1 MFKSLSLKVII
12 FGFIFTFFSSFGQS
26 FFLGLF
32 NSSIRETLSITHG
45 QFGTIYASATL
56 LSSLLLIWVGKKI
69 DDVNVFKFAILVTIL
84 LSISCFFFSKISSV
98 VFLFIGIF
106 LMRFSGQGMMSHTA
120 TTTISRYFTKSRG
133 KALSVGWFG
142 LSSAEFIL
150 PVLIVFLLTM
160 TSWQNIWLIISILVL
175 FFLPIA
181 SYILV
186 KNINLDSRET
196 SNEDDFKE
204 ENIKQWKRKE
214 VIKDYRFYIINMNML
229 AMPWIA
235 TGTFVYQ
242 SFISSSKGWGKYVIA
257 QSFMSYSVLTVI
269 TLLISGFLVDKF
281 TSRKILIYMNI
292 PLFLSVLV
300 IIYFNSPISA
310 FVFLGLIG
318 ISNGLANLLG
328 SSIWAEIYGVKHI
341 GSIKA
346 LTTALMVFATA
357 LGTALFG
364 ILIDNGFTIEKIAVV
379 SGAYCVSNIYTYIN
393 RIALLYKKKTQSC
406 KYIKN
411 T

>member
-26 FFLGLF
+26 YFLGLF
-32 NSSIRETLSITHG
+32 NLSIRETLSISHG
-45 QFGTIYASATL
+45 EFGTIYASATL

-69 DDVNVFKFAILVTIL
+69 DDINVFKFAIFVTIL

-98 VFLFIGIF
+98 ILLFFGIF

-120 TTTISRYFTKSRG
+120 TTTVSRYFTKSRG

-150 PVLIVFLLTM
+150 PVLIVFLLTL
-160 TSWQNIWLIISILVL
+160 TTWQNIWLIISILVL
-175 FFLPIA
+175 IFLPIS
-181 SYILV
+181 SYLLV

-196 SNEDDFKE
+196 SNEDEFKD

-235 TGTFVYQ
+235 TGAFVYQ
-242 SFISSSKGWGKYVIA
+242 SFISSSKGWGQYVIA

-269 TLLISGFLVDKF
+269 TLLISGFLVDKY
-281 TSRKILIYMNI
+281 TSRRLLIYMNI
-292 PLFLSVLV
+292 PLLISVLV

-310 FVFLGLIG
+310 FLFLGLIG

-357 LGTALFG
+357 FGTALFG
-364 ILIDNGFTIEKIAVV
+364 VLIDYGFTIEKIAVV
-379 SGAYCVSNIYTYIN
+379 SGTYI
-393 RIALLYKKKTQSC
+393 LLSIVLLFFIRKKLNPTN
-406 KYIKN
+406 I
-411 T
+411 